1 MSDAPAYQVL
11 ARKYRPETFVD
22 LVGQDALV
30 RTLKNAFE
38 ADRIAQAFIMT
49 GIRGTGKTTTARIIA
64 KGMNCIG
71 PDGTGKPTTEPCGT
85 CEHCVAI
92 MEGRHVD
99 VMEMEKAIWS

>member
-1 MSDAPAYQVL
+1 MSDSPAPYQVL
-11 ARKYRPETFVD
+11 ARKYRPETFND
-22 LVGQDALV
+22 LVGQDAMV

-71 PDGTGKPTTEPCGT
+71 PDGSGQPTTKGPT
-85 CEHCVAI
+85 
-92 MEGRHVD
+92 RR
-99 VMEMEKAIWS
+99 ST